1 MWLCLCILRDGSAE
15 ETEWLTQDDA
25 DQMAAETETAWEVKG
40 LRACCAVGPIEAR
53 DEVAAVAQ
61 ILAEEQP

>member
-1 MWLCLCILRDGSAE
+1 MWLCLCILPAGSAE
-15 ETEWLTQDDA
+15 ETEWLTQDGA
-25 DQMAAETETAWEVKG
+25 DQMAAETAWEVKG

-53 DEVAAVAQ
+53 DEVVAVAQ